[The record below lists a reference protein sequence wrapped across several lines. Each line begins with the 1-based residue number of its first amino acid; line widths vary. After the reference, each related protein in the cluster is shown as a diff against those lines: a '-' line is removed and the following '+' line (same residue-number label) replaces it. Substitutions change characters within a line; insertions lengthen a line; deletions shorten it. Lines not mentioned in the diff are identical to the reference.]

1 MLYGDQLEV
10 TSKTDAIS
18 TYSETFDLLD
28 FVLRPSC
35 SIKGGLGFSKQCP
48 QLITLCLRCQA
59 VIHNRIFVIKLEAL
73 RNTHKELHEFF
84 SAYKSD
90 TKAKTPLSN
99 KSPFSSSWSPT
110 MVQVPQRIATMN
122 SDYLQV
128 FSFTGIISL

>member
-10 TSKTDAIS
+10 TSKADAIS

-28 FVLRPSC
+28 FVLRPC
-35 SIKGGLGFSKQCP
+35 SSRGGLGFTKQCP
-48 QLITLCLRCQA
+48 QLTTICLRCQA
-59 VIHNRIFVIKLEAL
+59 VILNRIFVIRQETMKSAH
-73 RNTHKELHEFF
+73 RELHDFF
-84 SAYKSD
+84 SVYKSD

-99 KSPFSSSWSPT
+99 KSPYADASSSWTPN

-128 FSFTGIISL
+128 LLSCLA